1 MSFFSSRLDHI
12 GCKALANLQAD
23 KETNAPKTRQ
33 FLSIVTV
40 NPKSPKLTYIYLGQ
54 PSVKGHHELNSWDI
68 QRDQLEG
75 GSFDKQYFH
84 LSVSPNLTNVVC
96 VVFICM
102 RNPFYKGGV
111 VK

>member
-68 QRDQLEG
+68 QRDQLKVEALI
-75 GSFDKQYFH
+75 S
-84 LSVSPNLTNVVC
+84 NI
-96 VVFICM
+96 FILAFLHISQM
-102 RNPFYKGGV
+102 
-111 VK
+111 